1 MALAVIHSDAPF
13 DEIVDAMAKVGRSLP
28 YELRETALGGMAAC
42 PSCKKCR

>member
-1 MALAVIHSDAPF
+1 MALAGIHSDAPF

-28 YELRETALGGMAAC
+28 SELRETALGGMAAC